1 MRETGGPSPPES
13 RYARAQT
20 LVHALLELA
29 PAERAAALDA
39 ACGNDAD
46 LRAEVT
52 WLIEAAEDDALDAVP
67 EVVRAAAGEL
77 AAEWQVEAT
86 IPGNYQLIEPIGE
99 GGMGVVWLAERTAG
113 DARQQVA
120 LKRLHSGTMTHR
132 ARLLEEQR
140 ILATLNH
147 PNIAR
152 LLDAGVDRDGVP
164 FLAMEYVAGERIDHW
179 CHGRQLDLR
188 ARLALFIR
196 TCHAVSHAH
205 QQLVI
210 HRDLKPANVL
220 VDASGEPKL
229 LDFGIARLIDTDAA
243 QHTATRLMTPAY
255 ASPEQLEG
263 RPLGTGTDVWSL
275 GVMLYELLSGV
286 RPVQLF
292 DSEHARAL
300 AMLSGGTTQS
310 DPATPSAAPGT
321 GPTLHPIRI
330 PDDVAAIVQKALRR
344 EPEQRYGSVRELA
357 EDLERFLAAQPV
369 LARRGRWSYRARRF
383 VQRNRW
389 PLIAGVGALTLATG
403 FTWRTVVAEREARL
417 QAQVADRTTEFL
429 ISAFALSDPTQ
440 AGRHDYSARE
450 VLDRGLQR
458 VDTELA
464 DLPQVRAKLLEAL
477 GNAYRGINEG
487 SAGAALLEAAAQL
500 HLDAGEPLA
509 AARSLQAKAAGILAS
524 NGSTL
529 DAEDAAQRAFDLV
542 RTHAP
547 ADPLLLAEAQGALSY
562 ALDSVGKEN
571 AAIHAAET
579 ALTLRVA
586 AGADASLIARSHV
599 DLCYV
604 ASGSGDHA
612 AALVHCERAL
622 VLYSSSGATPTN
634 DYRLALR
641 QLERTLVYSGHY
653 DRGLAVARERIAL
666 TERLFGA
673 DSSVLAAER
682 VGMTDRLA
690 EAGLFEE
697 ARQLV
702 TLGLPVIL
710 ERNGARSSQYAKALF
725 HAGWLEALQG
735 RHAQALPPMRQALSI
750 HESRVEGRDRGM
762 LQVLRTTL
770 AQVLIESG
778 QANAEARALLDAV
791 IAERSEGDA
800 NPISLAYARLPLAQ
814 WHAARGEGAE
824 ARTLLDQVE
833 GVGAG
838 VEQEVHARAAATRAT
853 ILMAEGD
860 SAGAALQARAA
871 YEKMLADRGPG
882 NPRTVRYAVT
892 YARILA
898 ASGDRTA
905 ARALQADYLPKLAQ
919 VFPADSAY
927 RMQLP

>member
-1 MRETGGPSPPES
+1 MPEAGGADAPES
-13 RYARAQT
+13 RYARAQS

-39 ACGNDAD
+39 GCGDDAE

-52 WLIEAAEDDALDAVP
+52 WLIAAAEDEALDAVP
-67 EVVRAAAGEL
+67 EVVRAAADEL

-113 DARQQVA
+113 GARQRVA

-152 LLDAGVDRDGVP
+152 LLDAGIDHDGVP

-188 ARLALFIR
+188 ARLVLFIR

-220 VDASGEPKL
+220 VDESGEPKL

-263 RPLGTGTDVWSL
+263 RPLGTATDVWSL
-275 GVMLYELLSGV
+275 GVMLHELLSGA

-292 DSEHARAL
+292 DIEHARAL
-300 AMLSGGTTQS
+300 ALLSGGS
-310 DPATPSAAPGT
+310 ADPLAPAAGA
-321 GPTLHPIRI
+321 GPTLHPLRI

-344 EPEQRYGSVRELA
+344 EPEQRYASVRELA
-357 EDLERFLAAQPV
+357 EDLQRFLAAQPV
-369 LARRGRWSYRARRF
+369 LARRGQWSYRARRF

-389 PLIAGVGALTLATG
+389 PLLAGVGALTLATG

-417 QAQVADRTTEFL
+417 QAEVADRTTEFL

-458 VDTELA
+458 VNAELA
-464 DLPQVRAKLLEAL
+464 DLPQVHAKLLEAL

-500 HLDAGEPLA
+500 NLESEQPLA
-509 AARSLQAKAAGILAS
+509 AARSLQAKAASILAS

-547 ADPLLLAEAQGALSY
+547 ADPLLMAEAHGALAY

-571 AAIHAAET
+571 AAIQAAET
-579 ALTLRVA
+579 ALALRLA
-586 AGADASLIARSHV
+586 ADADASRIARSHV
-599 DLCYV
+599 DVCYV
-604 ASGSGDHA
+604 ASGAGEHA
-612 AALVHCERAL
+612 TALMHCERAL
-622 VLYSSSGATPTN
+622 ALYRASDSAPGN
-634 DYRLALR
+634 DHRLALR
-641 QLERTLVYSGHY
+641 RLENTLVYSGQY

-682 VGMTDRLA
+682 VAMTDRLA

-710 ERNGARSSQYAKALF
+710 QRNGASSSQYAKALF

-735 RHAQALPPMRQALSI
+735 RHAQALPPMRQALAI

-791 IAERSEGDA
+791 IADRSEGDA
-800 NPISLAYARLPLAQ
+800 HPIGLAYARLPLAQ
-814 WHAARGEGAE
+814 WHAARGEGTE
-824 ARTLLDQVE
+824 ARGLLDLVE
-833 GVGAG
+833 AVGTA

-853 ILMAEGD
+853 ILLAEGD
-860 SAGAALQARAA
+860 RAAAAQQARAA
-871 YEKMLADRGPG
+871 YETMLADRGPE
-882 NPRTVRYAVT
+882 NPRTVRYAVA

-898 ASGDRTA
+898 ASGDHDA
-905 ARALQADYLPKLAQ
+905 ARAVQAEYLPKLE
-919 VFPADSAY
+919 VFPVDSIY

>member
-1 MRETGGPSPPES
+1 MAEPDEPS
-13 RYARAQT
+13 RYARAQAI
-20 LVHALLELA
+20 VHEVLDLD
-29 PAERAAALDA
+29 PAERGARLHAL
-39 ACGNDAD
+39 CGDD
-46 LRAEVT
+46 PELRAEVD
-52 WLIEAAEDDALDAVP
+52 WLIRATDDEALDAVP
-67 EVVRAAAGEL
+67 EAVDTAANEL
-77 AAEWQVEAT
+77 AAEWQVEST
-86 IPGNYQLIEPIGE
+86 IPGNYRLIEPIGE
-99 GGMGVVWLAERTAG
+99 GGMGVVWLAERSVG
-113 DARQQVA
+113 GARQRVA

-179 CHGRQLDLR
+179 CHSRRLDLR
-188 ARLALFIR
+188 ARLNLFIR
-196 TCHAVSHAH
+196 TCQAVSHAH

-275 GVMLYELLSGV
+275 GVMLHELLSGV
-286 RPVQLF
+286 RPLWLF

-300 AMLSGGTTQS
+300 ALLSGTNPNPS
-310 DPATPSAAPGT
+310 TPSAAAGT
-321 GPTLHPIRI
+321 GPTLHSLRI
-330 PDDVAAIVQKALRR
+330 PDDVDAIVRKALRR

-357 EDLERFLAAQPV
+357 EDLQRYLAAQPV
-369 LARRGRWSYRARRF
+369 LARRGQWSYRARRF
-383 VQRNRW
+383 VERHRW
-389 PLIAGVGALTLATG
+389 PLIAGIGVLMLATG
-403 FTWRTVVAEREARL
+403 FTWRTVKAEREARL
-417 QAQVADRTTEFL
+417 QAKVADRTTEFL

-458 VDTELA
+458 IDSELS
-464 DLPQVRAKLLEAL
+464 DLPQVRARLLEAL

-487 SAGAALLEAAAQL
+487 SAGAELLEAAAQL
-500 HLDAGEPLA
+500 HLDAEVADPLA
-509 AARSLQAKAAGILAS
+509 AARSLQGKAASILAS

-529 DAEDAAQRAFDLV
+529 DAEDAARRAFDLV
-542 RTHAP
+542 QSHA
-547 ADPLLLAEAQGALSY
+547 AHDPLRMADAHAALAY
-562 ALDSVGKEN
+562 ALDSVGEER
-571 AAIHAAET
+571 AAIRAAET
-579 ALTLRVA
+579 ALDLRLA
-586 AGADASLIARSHV
+586 AGAQTSLIAQSHV
-599 DLCYV
+599 DLCYI
-604 ASGSGDHA
+604 ASGSGEHA
-612 AALVHCERAL
+612 TALGHCERAL
-622 VLYSSSGATPTN
+622 ALYTGSGAMPTN
-634 DYRLALR
+634 AYRLALR
-641 QLERTLVYSGHY
+641 QLERTLVYSGQY
-653 DRGLAVARERIAL
+653 ERGLQIARERIAL
-666 TERLFGA
+666 TEKLFGA

-682 VGMTDRLA
+682 AGMTDRLA
-690 EAGLFEE
+690 EAGLFED
-697 ARQLV
+697 ARQQLE
-702 TLGLPVIL
+702 LGMPVIL
-710 ERNGARSSQYAKALF
+710 DRNGARSTQYAKALF

-735 RHAQALPPMRQALSI
+735 RHAQALPSMRQALAI
-750 HESRVEGRDRGM
+750 HEGLVEGRDRGM

-778 QANAEARALLDAV
+778 QANAEARVLLDAV

-800 NPISLAYARLPLAQ
+800 NPIGLAYARLPLAQ

-824 ARTLLDQVE
+824 ARVLLDQVE
-833 GVGAG
+833 AVGAA

-853 ILMAEGD
+853 ILLDEGD
-860 SAGAALQARAA
+860 AAGAALQAQAA
-871 YEKMLADRGPG
+871 YDMMRADRGPA
-882 NPRTVRYAVT
+882 NPRTIRYAVD

-898 ASGDRTA
+898 ANGERDA
-905 ARALQADYLPKLAQ
+905 ARALQAEYLPRLAA
-919 VFPADSAY
+919 VFPPDSAY

>member
-1 MRETGGPSPPES
+1 MSESSS

-20 LVHALLELA
+20 LVHALLELPA
-29 PAERAAALDA
+29 AERAAALDA
-39 ACGNDAD
+39 GCGDDAA
-46 LRAEVT
+46 LRAEVA
-52 WLIEAAEDDALDAVP
+52 WLIEAAADEALDAVP
-67 EVVRAAAGEL
+67 EVVRAASDAL
-77 AAEWQVEAT
+77 AAEWQVAAT

-113 DARQQVA
+113 GARQRVA

-229 LDFGIARLIDTDAA
+229 LDFGIARLIDTNTT

-263 RPLGTGTDVWSL
+263 RPLGTATDVWSL
-275 GVMLYELLSGV
+275 GVMLHELLSGT

-300 AMLSGGTTQS
+300 ALLSGGS
-310 DPATPSAAPGT
+310 VDAAAPTAATGT
-321 GPTLHPIRI
+321 GPTLHPLRI
-330 PDDVAAIVQKALRR
+330 PDDVDAIVRKALRR

-357 EDLERFLAAQPV
+357 EDLQRFLAAQPV
-369 LARRGRWSYRARRF
+369 LARRGQWSYRARRF

-389 PLIAGVGALTLATG
+389 PMLAGIGALTLATG

-417 QAQVADRTTEFL
+417 QAEVADRTTEFL

-487 SAGAALLEAAAQL
+487 TAGAALLEAAAQL

-509 AARSLQAKAAGILAS
+509 AARSLQAKAASILAS
-524 NGSTL
+524 NGSTQ

-547 ADPLLLAEAQGALSY
+547 ADPLLQAEAHGALSY
-562 ALDSVGKEN
+562 ALDSVGKEK

-579 ALTLRVA
+579 ALSLRVA
-586 AGADASLIARSHV
+586 AGADAALIARSHV

-604 ASGSGDHA
+604 ASGAGDHA

-622 VLYSSSGATPTN
+622 ALYSSSGATPTN
-634 DYRLALR
+634 AYRLALR
-641 QLERTLVYSGHY
+641 QLERTLVYSGQY
-653 DRGLAVARERIAL
+653 DRGLKVARERIAL

-690 EAGLFEE
+690 EAGLFAE

-710 ERNGARSSQYAKALF
+710 ERNGGRSSQYAKALF

-735 RHAQALPPMRQALSI
+735 RHAQALPPMRQALAI
-750 HESRVEGRDRGM
+750 HEGRVEGRDRGM

-800 NPISLAYARLPLAQ
+800 NPIGLAYARLPLAQ

-833 GVGAG
+833 AVGAS

-853 ILMAEGD
+853 ILLAEGD
-860 SAGAALQARAA
+860 RAAATLQARAA

-882 NPRTVRYAVT
+882 NPRTVRYAVA

-898 ASGDRTA
+898 ANGDHTA
-905 ARALQADYLPKLAQ
+905 ARALQAEYLPKLAQ

-927 RMQLP
+927 RMQIP

>member
-1 MRETGGPSPPES
+1 MAAES
-13 RYARAQT
+13 RYARARAI
-20 LVHALLELA
+20 ALGVLELD
-29 PAERAAALDA
+29 PAERAARLDA
-39 ACGNDAD
+39 DCGDDAE
-46 LRAEVT
+46 LRAEAA
-52 WLIEAAEDDALDAVP
+52 WLIRAADDEALDAVP
-67 EVVRAAAGEL
+67 EAVGAAADAL
-77 AAEWQVEAT
+77 AAELRVEAT
-86 IPGNYQLIEPIGE
+86 IPGNYRLIEPIGE
-99 GGMGVVWLAERTAG
+99 GGMGVVWLAERTVGGALQ
-113 DARQQVA
+113 RVA

-132 ARLLEEQR
+132 SRLLEEQR
-140 ILATLNH
+140 ILATLSH

-152 LLDAGVDRDGVP
+152 LLDAGIDRDGVP

-220 VDASGEPKL
+220 VDANGEPKL

-275 GVMLYELLSGV
+275 GVMLHELLSGA

-300 AMLSGGTTQS
+300 AMLSGGSTHS
-310 DPATPSAAPGT
+310 GSATPSTSAGTAPT
-321 GPTLHPIRI
+321 THPLRI
-330 PDDVAAIVQKALRR
+330 PDDIDAIVRKALRR

-357 EDLERFLAAQPV
+357 EDVERFLAARPV
-369 LARRGRWSYRARRF
+369 LARRGQRSYRARRYL
-383 VQRNRW
+383 QRNRW
-389 PLIAGVGALTLATG
+389 PIAAGLTALALATG
-403 FTWRTVVAEREARL
+403 FIWRLALAEREARL
-417 QAQVADRTTEFL
+417 QADVADRTTEFL

-458 VDTELA
+458 IDSELT
-464 DLPQVRAKLLEAL
+464 DLPQVRARLLEAL

-487 SAGAALLEAAAQL
+487 TAGEALLEAAAQL
-500 HLDAGEPLA
+500 HLDAEVADPLA
-509 AARSLQAKAAGILAS
+509 AARSLQGKAASILAS

-542 RTHAP
+542 QTHA
-547 ADPLLLAEAQGALSY
+547 AGDPLRMAEAHAVLAY
-562 ALDSVGKEN
+562 ALDSVSKERLAIS
-571 AAIHAAET
+571 AAQS
-579 ALTLRVA
+579 ALDLRVA
-586 AGADASLIARSHV
+586 AGAGPALIAQSHV
-599 DLCYV
+599 DLCYI

-612 AALVHCERAL
+612 TALGHCERAL
-622 VLYSSSGATPTN
+622 ALYTAGGATPTN
-634 DYRLALR
+634 AYRLALR
-641 QLERTLVYSGHY
+641 QLERTLVYSGQY
-653 DRGLAVARERIAL
+653 DRGLKVARERIAL
-666 TERLFGA
+666 TETLFGA

-682 VGMTDRLA
+682 LAMTDRLA
-690 EAGLFEE
+690 EAGLFDE
-697 ARQLV
+697 ARQLIE
-702 TLGLPVIL
+702 LGMPVI
-710 ERNGARSSQYAKALF
+710 EARNGMLSTQYAKALF

-735 RHAQALPPMRQALSI
+735 RHAQALPSMRQALAI
-750 HESRVEGRDRGM
+750 HEGLVEGRDRGM

-778 QANAEARALLDAV
+778 QANADARVLLDAV

-800 NPISLAYARLPLAQ
+800 NPIGLAYARLPLAQ

-824 ARTLLDQVE
+824 ARRLLDQVE
-833 GVGAG
+833 AVGAA

-853 ILMAEGD
+853 ILLAEGD
-860 SAGAALQARAA
+860 TAGAVLQARAA
-871 YEKMLADRGPG
+871 YEQMRADRGPN
-882 NPRTVRYAVT
+882 NPRTIRHALA

-898 ASGDRTA
+898 LNGERDAS
-905 ARALQADYLPKLAQ
+905 RALQAEYLPQLAA

>member
-1 MRETGGPSPPES
+1 MTEPS
-13 RYARAQT
+13 RYARAQEI
-20 LVHALLELA
+20 VHEVLELELTL
-29 PAERAAALDA
+29 AERAARFNALCGDDA
-39 ACGNDAD
+39 A
-46 LRAEVT
+46 LRAEAD
-52 WLIEAAEDDALDAVP
+52 WLIRAAEDDALDAVP
-67 EVVRAAAGEL
+67 EVVSAVTGEL
-77 AAEWQVEAT
+77 AADCRVEAT
-86 IPGNYQLIEPIGE
+86 IPGNYRLIEPIGE

-113 DARQQVA
+113 GARQRVA
-120 LKRLHSGTMTHR
+120 LKRLRSGTMTHR

-164 FLAMEYVAGERIDHW
+164 FLAMEYVAGVRIDHW
-179 CHGRQLDLR
+179 CHSRNLDLR
-188 ARLALFIR
+188 ARLMLFIQ

-220 VDASGEPKL
+220 VDRDGVPKL
-229 LDFGIARLIDTDAA
+229 LDFGIARLIDTEGA
-243 QHTATRLMTPAY
+243 QTATRLMTPAY

-263 RPLGTGTDVWSL
+263 KPLGTTTDVWSL
-275 GVMLYELLSGV
+275 GVMLYELLSGI
-286 RPVQLF
+286 RPAQLY

-300 AMLSGGTTQS
+300 AMLSGDSTAFAQ
-310 DPATPSAAPGT
+310 PAPSSGPSASPPVRA
-321 GPTLHPIRI
+321 LRI
-330 PDDVAAIVQKALRR
+330 PADVDAIVQKALRR
-344 EPEQRYGSVRELA
+344 EPEKRYGSVRELA
-357 EDLERFLAAQPV
+357 EDLQRFLDARPV
-369 LARRGRWSYRARRF
+369 LAQRGRWTYHARRF
-383 VQRNRW
+383 MQRNRW
-389 PLIAGVGALTLATG
+389 PIVAGLAALTLAGG
-403 FTWRTVVAEREARL
+403 FTWQTALAGREARL
-417 QAQVADRTTEFL
+417 QAEVADRTTEFL

-458 VDTELA
+458 VDAELT

-500 HLDAGEPLA
+500 HLDPAVDEPLS
-509 AARSLQAKAAGILAS
+509 AARSLQAKAASILAS

-529 DAEDAAQRAFDLV
+529 EGEDAAQRAFELV
-542 RTHAP
+542 QAHAEG
-547 ADPLLLAEAQGALSY
+547 DLLLMAEAHGVLAY

-571 AAIHAAET
+571 AARRAAQT
-579 ALTLRVA
+579 ALQLREA
-586 AGADASLIARSHV
+586 AGADAAVIARSQV

-604 ASGSGDHA
+604 GSGSGDHA

-622 VLYSSSGATPTN
+622 ALYTRSGTAPTN
-634 DYRLALR
+634 AYRLALR
-641 QLERTLVYSGHY
+641 QIERTLVYSGQY
-653 DRGLAVARERIAL
+653 ARGLDVARERIAL

-673 DSSVLAAER
+673 DSSVLAGER
-682 VGMTDRLA
+682 VVMTDRLA
-690 EAGLFEE
+690 EAGLFGE
-697 ARQLV
+697 AQQMIE
-702 TLGLPVIL
+702 LGMPVVL
-710 ERNGARSSQYAKALF
+710 KLNGANSSQYAKALF
-725 HAGWLEALQG
+725 YAGWLDALQG
-735 RHAQALPPMRQALSI
+735 RHTQALPPMRQALRI
-750 HESRVEGRDRGM
+750 HESLVDGRDRGM

-814 WHAARGEGAE
+814 WYTARGEGVA
-824 ARTLLDQVE
+824 ARRLLDQVE
-833 GVGAG
+833 AVGAA

-860 SAGAALQARAA
+860 AAGAALQARAA
-871 YEKMLADRGPG
+871 DEKMLDDRGPS
-882 NPRTVRYAVT
+882 NPRTVRYAVA

-898 ASGDRTA
+898 ASGDRDTA
-905 ARALQADYLPKLAQ
+905 QALRDEYLPRLAK

-927 RMQLP
+927 RMQM